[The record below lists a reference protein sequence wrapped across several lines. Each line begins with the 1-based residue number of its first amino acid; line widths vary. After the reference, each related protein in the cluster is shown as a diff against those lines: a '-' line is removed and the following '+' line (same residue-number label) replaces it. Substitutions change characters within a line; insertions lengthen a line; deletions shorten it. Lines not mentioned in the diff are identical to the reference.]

1 MPGFSLP
8 LAIDVRSQ
16 TENRAMRSVFTYTN
30 FRKYLKDYYRE
41 QKKANPEFSHRWLV
55 SKVGLTT
62 SNYFLSIMEGKR
74 NLPSDVSLRLTRH
87 LGLTRKETLYFEY
100 MVAYVQSKTGFEKK
114 EYLSRMAD
122 LNPGRRKKKR

>member
-1 MPGFSLP
+1 VACEQSGTHHVELLP
-8 LAIDVRSQ
+8 ID
-16 TENRAMRSVFTYTN
+16 
-30 FRKYLKDYYRE
+30 
-41 QKKANPEFSHRWLV
+41 H
-55 SKVGLTT
+55 G
-62 SNYFLSIMEGKR
+62 GKR